1 VGDFFDSH
9 CRRTNTDIETGFI
22 TLTQRSRPKN
32 TFTNNRPN
40 KVS

>member
-22 TLTQRSRPKN
+22 T
-32 TFTNNRPN
+32 
-40 KVS
+40 